1 MEVNQME
8 KKLTVQVWSD
18 VICPWCW
25 IAERRFQQALV
36 KFAHRSQVD
45 IVHRAYRL
53 KFGEARRPVEE
64 MLAKKFGPHVNPL
77 QFLSQME
84 AVAAQD
90 GLAYRLAG
98 TCVGDT
104 LDAHR
109 VLKLAQKYG
118 IEHPVLETFY
128 RGYFSEHEDLLEKG
142 TLVRL
147 AQSAGLETSTVE
159 ALFAGDDFLAKIESD
174 QSEAAQRGIMGVPYF
189 LFGEKTSLKGAQPED
204 LMASTLAR
212 AWETESV
219 LPEQSTDVH
228 FCGPEG
234 CTIP

>member
-1 MEVNQME
+1 MEE
-8 KKLTVQVWSD
+8 KLTVQVWSD

-25 IAERRFQQALV
+25 IAERRFEQALA
-36 KFAHRSQVD
+36 KFAHRSEVD

-53 KFGEARRPVEE
+53 KLGEARRPVEE

-84 AVAAQD
+84 GVAAQD
-90 GLAYRLAG
+90 GLAYHLAG
-98 TCVGDT
+98 TWVGDT

-128 RGYFSEHEDLLEKG
+128 KGYFSEHEDLLDRG

-147 AQSAGLETSTVE
+147 AQTAGLEASTLE
-159 ALFAGDDFLAKIESD
+159 ALFAGDDFLAEVESD
-174 QSEAAQRGIMGVPYF
+174 QREAMQRRISGVPYF
-189 LFGEKTSLKGAQPED
+189 LFGEKTSLSGAQPESI
-204 LMASTLAR
+204 LASTLAH
-212 AWETESV
+212 AWKRESV
-219 LPEQSTDVH
+219 LPEQSTDAQV
-228 FCGPEG
+228 CGPDG

>member
-1 MEVNQME
+1 ME

-25 IAERRFQQALV
+25 IAERRFQQALA
-36 KFAHRSQVD
+36 KFAHRSEVD

-53 KFGEARRPVEE
+53 KLGEARRPVEE
-64 MLAKKFGPHVNPL
+64 TLAKKFGPQVNPL

-84 AVAAQD
+84 AVAAED
-90 GLAYRLAG
+90 GLAYDLAG
-98 TCVGDT
+98 TWVGDT

-109 VLKLAQKYG
+109 VLKLARKYG
-118 IEHPVLETFY
+118 IEHHVFETFY
-128 RGYFSEHEDLLEKG
+128 RGYFSEHQDLLDKG

-147 AQSAGLETSTVE
+147 AQGAGLEASRVE
-159 ALFAGDDFLAKIESD
+159 ALFAGDDFLAEVESD
-174 QSEAAQRGIMGVPYF
+174 QREAEQRGIMGVPYF

-204 LMASTLAR
+204 IMASTLAR
-212 AWETESV
+212 VWETESA
-219 LPEQSTDVH
+219 LPEQSTDAQL
-228 FCGPEG
+228 CGAEG